1 VRRDMASTDAPGMS
15 AVALMRA
22 DAEPSELEDVPRLL
36 AGPFGAALSLRRH
49 LETHGPLPSF
59 ARHRVALIDAVEASG
74 LTGRGGGGFSTAT
87 KLGAVAN
94 TRRSV
99 VVANGTEGEPASGKD
114 KALLAHNPHLVI
126 DGVVAAAQAVGARE
140 AIIAVGRHD
149 ETSRACLN
157 IALAERRERSRLEIR
172 VESAPDRFVS
182 GEESALVNWLNGGPA
197 KPTFTPPRPSERGVG
212 GRPTLVQN
220 VETLA
225 HIALIARHGPVWFR
239 RTGTRAETGS
249 VLVTVGG
256 CVRRRG
262 VIEVAIGTPIRTVV
276 DYCGGLSAPARALL
290 IGGYFGSWAPARAA
304 LDAPLS
310 NAGLRPLGA
319 SLGAGTIVVLPEG
332 ACGLAETARVARYL
346 AGESAQQCGPCLFG
360 LGAVAA
366 AFESLAVR
374 DAFAV
379 DALRRIPRLNAQ
391 IAGRGACS
399 HPDGAVRL
407 ARSALAVFRD
417 EIDAHLAG
425 RCTAVSARPCLPVP
439 QARAEWE

>member
-1 VRRDMASTDAPGMS
+1 MS
-15 AVALMRA
+15 ALA
-22 DAEPSELEDVPRLL
+22 DLPFETEPSERAALPRLL
-36 AGPFGAALSLRRH
+36 AGPFRAAHSLRAH
-49 LETHGPLPSF
+49 LDTHGPRPSF
-59 ARHRVALIDAVEASG
+59 ARNGAALIDAIEASG

-87 KLGAVAN
+87 KLRAVARA
-94 TRRSV
+94 RRPV

-114 KALLAHNPHLVI
+114 KALLAHDPHLVI
-126 DGVVAAAQAVGARE
+126 DGVAAAAQAVGSRE

-149 ETSRACLN
+149 KVSRARLN
-157 IALAERRERSRLEIR
+157 LALAERRDLSRLEIR

-225 HIALIARHGPVWFR
+225 HMALVARHGPAWFR
-239 RTGTRAETGS
+239 RVGTRAEPGS

-256 CVRRRG
+256 CVRKPG
-262 VIEVAIGTPIRTVV
+262 VVEVAIGTPIRTVI

-290 IGGYFGSWAPARAA
+290 VGGYFGSWVPARGA

-310 NAGLRPLGA
+310 NAGLRPFGA

-332 ACGLAETARVARYL
+332 LCGLAETARVARYL

-374 DAFAV
+374 DAFAA
-379 DALRRIPRLNAQ
+379 DALRRLPRLNAQ

-407 ARSALAVFRD
+407 ARSTVSVFGD
-417 EIDAHLAG
+417 EVEAHLAG
-425 RCTAVSARPCLPVP
+425 RCTAVSSRPCLPVP
-439 QARAEWE
+439 QTSAEWE